1 VRFDW
6 IHRQRE
12 HFEVSIM
19 CQVLQ
24 VSRSGYYAWAT
35 RPPSAAE
42 QRRAELIEKIRQAHQ
57 ESGGTYGSPRTHAD
71 LVEQKIDV
79 CVNTVAKLMKR
90 AGIRSIVHR
99 RRKFVPTT
107 TTTTDSNHDLPVAP
121 NRLERNFAA
130 TLPDQ
135 KWACDITYVPTREG
149 FLYLAAVMDLC
160 SRRIVGWSM
169 AEHLRT
175 ELCADAL
182 EMALRSRRPPG
193 DGLLHHSDRGVQ
205 YASDDYQRRLRAHG
219 ITVSMSRVG
228 DCYDN
233 AMMES
238 FWGTLKT
245 ELVHHMDYATREQA
259 RSSIFRYI
267 ECWYNRRRRHSAIGY
282 KSPEQFEASLN

>member
-12 HFEVSIM
+12 QFEVSIM
-19 CQVLQ
+19 CEVLR
-24 VSRSGYYAWAT
+24 VSRSGYYAWAI
-35 RPPSAAE
+35 RPPGERASR
-42 QRRAELIEKIRQAHQ
+42 QAELTEQIRLVHA
-57 ESGGTYGSPRTHAD
+57 ESFGTYGSPRVRAE

-90 AGIRSIVHR
+90 AEIRSVR
-99 RRKFVPTT
+99 RRRFVVR
-107 TTTTDSNHDLPVAP
+107 TTDSDHDLPVAS
-121 NRLERNFAA
+121 NRLDRQFAA
-130 TLPDQ
+130 DLPDR

-149 FLYLAAVMDLC
+149 FLYLAAVIDLC

-169 AEHLRT
+169 ADHLRT
-175 ELCADAL
+175 ELCTDAL
-182 EMALRSRRPPG
+182 EMALRSRRPG
-193 DGLLHHSDRGVQ
+193 SGLLHHSDRGVQ
-205 YASDDYQRRLRAHG
+205 YASADYQQRLRAHG
-219 ITVSMSRVG
+219 IAVSMSRTG

-245 ELVHHMDYATREQA
+245 ELVHHRSYTTRDQA
-259 RSSIFRYI
+259 RHSIFRYI
-267 ECWYNRRRRHSAIGY
+267 ECWYNRKRRHSAIGY